1 MLLTLLGILGYF
13 LKKYHWPRP
22 PFVIGFIL
30 GPIAEDSFHKAM
42 ALWGPAF
49 LLRPGALVMIGLI
62 VLTIGVYVYRLV
74 AHKEKPEWMR
84 EDDD

>member
-1 MLLTLLGILGYF
+1 MGILGYF

-42 ALWGPAF
+42 ALWGPSF

-62 VLTIGVYVYRLV
+62 VLTIGIYVYRLLR
-74 AHKEKPEWMR
+74 HKEAPEWMR